1 MKFYDEAF
9 RAAAAVTA
17 AFKSKELEGWPADNG
32 VSLPWIAQMAINA
45 GAGDHLEIGTS
56 FGASAITVALAKKAA
71 GVPGKVYCVDPYP
84 AKREVR
90 YATTSGNDPKPATV
104 AQARKNIAKAEVDVE
119 IIQAPSK
126 PFPKILDEKH
136 PSLFVSAYVDGDH
149 LGEMP
154 YHDLMECAKRT
165 QFFIGTDNYEEG
177 YPDVVDASHKFML
190 DNEWRLYFKN
200 FIFVAF
206 RRVQPPRNALLSSRL
221 EHL

>member
-9 RAAAAVTA
+9 RAAAAVVT
-17 AFKSKELEGWPADNG
+17 AFKAKELEGWPADNG

-71 GVPGKVYCVDPYP
+71 GVPGKVYCIDPYP
-84 AKREVR
+84 KKRKVSYTHANENSAA
-90 YATTSGNDPKPATV
+90 ATI

-126 PFPKILDEKH
+126 PFPAALDEKH
-136 PSLFVSAYVDGDH
+136 PDLFVSAYVDGDH
-149 LGEMP
+149 LGDMP
-154 YHDLMECAKRT
+154 YYDLVECSKRT

-190 DNEWRLYFKN
+190 ENEWRLFFKN
-200 FIFVAF
+200 FIFIAF